1 MNGIILPGEKV
12 EAECE
17 RCARFVTATYNY
29 GDLALQSGLTVNKVM
44 RAVCDVCG
52 DVLEVAHQSAHRIRE
67 AKRKS
72 HVKKNFRLPQPLKD
86 YAEVKALEFTGEARG
101 AVEFLVRAGLRA
113 SLRSPSSH
121 KRLLARLA
129 ELQDPVLS
137 LPGDSPETIL
147 LPQDLSGEMAILQRE
162 LNGISQSDIFRRLL
176 VASEQEPIIQ
186 KEMKSAARASA

>member
-1 MNGIILPGEKV
+1 MNGIILPGEKT

-17 RCARFVTATYNY
+17 CCGQFVAATYDY
-29 GDLALQSGLTVNKVM
+29 GKLALQSGLVVDKVM

-52 DVLEVAHQSAHRIRE
+52 EVLEVAHQSVHRISE

-72 HVKKNFRLPQPLKD
+72 YVKKNFRLPQPLKD
-86 YAEVKALEFTGEARG
+86 YAEVKALELTGESRG

-113 SLRSPSSH
+113 SQRSSRSH
-121 KRLLARLA
+121 KALLARLSN
-129 ELQDPVLS
+129 LQDPILS

-147 LPQDLSGEMAILQRE
+147 LPQDLSREIANLQKE
-162 LNGISQSDIFRRLL
+162 LHGVSQSDIFRRLL

-186 KEMKSAARASA
+186 KEMKSAARA